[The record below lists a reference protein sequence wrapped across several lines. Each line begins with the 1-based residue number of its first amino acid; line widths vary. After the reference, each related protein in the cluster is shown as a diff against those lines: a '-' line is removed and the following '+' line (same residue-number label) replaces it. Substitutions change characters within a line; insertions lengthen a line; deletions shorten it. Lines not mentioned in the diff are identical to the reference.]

1 MARKSTLAVNPTQM
15 TMTTRTSHRTW
26 CVCCVCDVCGR
37 MFAASLLAARR
48 LTRCSLLRCAM
59 TRCRKPKGRSPLSRP
74 RHSVVGADERSA
86 YLSPAVSPVPPPP
99 PPHRRGVAFN
109 VPPRSTDATPA
120 HFATVAGES
129 SSSSELDSDEAEM
142 FADRQAVVAVE
153 SAAKKQAKRRR
164 RRLRKAA
171 SRKLLAATAAVLAS
185 STRRLP
191 IVSAKSEAT
200 VPRSMASTQ
209 PGGGTAAVSAMAPAP
224 RILQSVVSHSSLSQ
238 ALRAN
243 HTPMRVGFGRAAPTA
258 AVPPKTMTGHGTS
271 PRRSARLR
279 RKPALAESMGRTKP
293 GKGQRPWRRAGG
305 GGGGN
310 DGESS
315 SSESEGPTPT
325 LNRDQSVDAAMRL
338 FWMQRQEQQ
347 LKLHHEA
354 VRDGTHTASATSL
367 ALPSPVLHSLRGY
380 RSDGYDSDE
389 SRSSTPRQY
398 RANHTPAAGGTQA
411 RRAPSVAVRPARQQT
426 REELRRVDARM
437 ANPVTELMAV
447 LQENDARRMQDDG
460 TGATFTDA
468 LSCMVPTQ
476 LPLTVAAKQRQ
487 AARSVARNTY
497 EAAIKAAPDHHH
509 PDQALVKHLRSQ
521 AARAPAVAQ
530 ARKAQAPVRS
540 PRGGGGNGTTVLPVV
555 PSSASPVVRSPRRSP
570 RRGNRSP
577 RVARKIRYGTS
588 TVLPAV
594 MDVDATPP
602 RAVDPDVAS
611 AMWKQSADATAR
623 SPRGV
628 NPSIAALLD
637 ACASTMAPVLVE
649 GGGVTIQPAAT
660 PNTPQDSGTV
670 PSSVPNGRRGGGPV
684 TRSWVALPRTPS
696 ALQHA
701 SRAAL
706 HRGGGFRRRPG
717 HNLMTSLRKTTLAQR
732 QRHKTTVLRKKARG
746 VGTAGNGGSAS
757 DAMLAVQTN
766 EATGVSDGATALAD
780 SSSRQPLPSSSP
792 VHSSLHA
799 SPAARNDDDQP
810 PRRPRQALPPGVL
823 RVHTKQAS
831 PAQRRRRYVKP
842 RGTSSSNA
850 VSDTPTTPDTHAK
863 APAVTP
869 SSVVSG
875 TSVGGGSV
883 AADSATSGTGGDPA
897 VVATPEQQS
906 ERAAAS
912 SDVDTLLGLAQRR
925 HQHVAQYIATHTRP
939 EDHYE
944 SLTQPLRLPRA
955 GKPKQ
960 TRRANNAA
968 RVSRGPSKATGAVRG
983 AVRVL

>member
-1 MARKSTLAVNPTQM
+1 M
-15 TMTTRTSHRTW
+15 
-26 CVCCVCDVCGR
+26 
-37 MFAASLLAARR
+37 
-48 LTRCSLLRCAM
+48 
-59 TRCRKPKGRSPLSRP
+59 
-74 RHSVVGADERSA
+74 
-86 YLSPAVSPVPPPP
+86 
-99 PPHRRGVAFN
+99 
-109 VPPRSTDATPA
+109 
-120 HFATVAGES
+120 
-129 SSSSELDSDEAEM
+129 
-142 FADRQAVVAVE
+142 
-153 SAAKKQAKRRR
+153 
-164 RRLRKAA
+164 
-171 SRKLLAATAAVLAS
+171 
-185 STRRLP
+185 
-191 IVSAKSEAT
+191 
-200 VPRSMASTQ
+200 
-209 PGGGTAAVSAMAPAP
+209 
-224 RILQSVVSHSSLSQ
+224 
-238 ALRAN
+238 
-243 HTPMRVGFGRAAPTA
+243 
-258 AVPPKTMTGHGTS
+258 
-271 PRRSARLR
+271 
-279 RKPALAESMGRTKP
+279 
-293 GKGQRPWRRAGG
+293 
-305 GGGGN
+305 
-310 DGESS
+310 
-315 SSESEGPTPT
+315 
-325 LNRDQSVDAAMRL
+325 
-338 FWMQRQEQQ
+338 
-347 LKLHHEA
+347 
-354 VRDGTHTASATSL
+354 
-367 ALPSPVLHSLRGY
+367 
-380 RSDGYDSDE
+380 
-389 SRSSTPRQY
+389 
-398 RANHTPAAGGTQA
+398 
-411 RRAPSVAVRPARQQT
+411 
-426 REELRRVDARM
+426 DART
-437 ANPVTELMAV
+437 ATPVTELMAV

-530 ARKAQAPVRS
+530 ATKAQAPARS
-540 PRGGGGNGTTVLPVV
+540 PRRGGGNGTTVLPVV
-555 PSSASPVVRSPRRSP
+555 PSSASPVVRSQRHSP

-577 RVARKIRYGTS
+577 RVVRKIRYGTS

-611 AMWKQSADATAR
+611 AMWKQSADATTR

-637 ACASTMAPVLVE
+637 ASASTMAPVLVE

-660 PNTPQDSGTV
+660 PITPQDSGTV
-670 PSSVPNGRRGGGPV
+670 PSSVPDGRRGGGGQV

-717 HNLMTSLRKTTLAQR
+717 HNLMTSLRKTTLTQR

-810 PRRPRQALPPGVL
+810 ARRPRQALPPGVL

-863 APAVTP
+863 APVVTP

-875 TSVGGGSV
+875 TSVGGGSG
-883 AADSATSGTGGDPA
+883 AADSETSGTGGDPA
-897 VVATPEQQS
+897 VVTTPEQQP
-906 ERAAAS
+906 ERAAGS

-955 GKPKQ
+955 GKAKQ

-968 RVSRGPSKATGAVRG
+968 RVSRGPSKATGEVRG